1 MIPTVDF
8 FGVRVTRLTL
18 GDNPF
23 NGHSYVQSVHSGDE
37 MQDYYTA
44 ENCVRTLFT
53 AEEQGI
59 NTYIALA
66 DPFVLRVIR
75 QYRNAGGTMNVLFQ
89 SFPAIE
95 LEVNLRMMMQY
106 KPIAIYHQGGT
117 ADYMVESGEV
127 DQLRRRLALIRAAG
141 VPVGLGTHEPGTV
154 LRAEEEG
161 WGADFYMTCLY
172 NARKQQRGQQSGF
185 ITGKP
190 KELVFYPDDR
200 FLMFDVIRQVGKPC
214 IAFKIFAGGQMF
226 IGKTEDQ
233 VRTAAEAAFREAY
246 SNIKPGD
253 LACIGVFQKHRNEL
267 REDAVIAR
275 KVLAVPPTLPCRP

>member
-1 MIPTVDF
+1 MIPTIDF
-8 FGVRVTRLTL
+8 FGASVTRLAL

-23 NGHSYVQSVHSGDE
+23 NGHSYIQQACSGDE
-37 MQDYYTA
+37 MMDYYTA
-44 ENCVRTLFT
+44 DNCLRTLFE
-53 AEEQGI
+53 AEELGI

-75 QYRNAGGTMNVLFQ
+75 QYRNEGGKMNVLFQ
-89 SFPAIE
+89 SYPAID
-95 LEVNLRMMMQY
+95 LEINLRMMMPY
-106 KPIAIYHQGGT
+106 RPIAIYHQGGT
-117 ADYMVESGEV
+117 ADYMVESGQIE
-127 DQLRRRLALIRAAG
+127 QLEARLAMIRDAG
-141 VPVGLGTHEPGTV
+141 VPAGLGTHEPETV

-200 FLMFDVIRQVGKPC
+200 FLMFDVIRRVRKPC

-226 IGKTEDQ
+226 AAKTEEQ
-233 VRTAAEAAFREAY
+233 IPGIVEAAFRETYA
-246 SNIKPGD
+246 NIKPCD
-253 LACIGVFQKHRNEL
+253 FACIGVFQKHKDEL
-267 REDAVIAR
+267 REDAEIVKKIF
-275 KVLAVPPTLPCRP
+275 CQ